1 LEREKKIKALEILN
15 ILSIKGFKKLNKEKI
30 KDLQNNPDKIS
41 YDSVIEFYQQVL
53 RKERE

>member
-1 LEREKKIKALEILN
+1 
-15 ILSIKGFKKLNKEKI
+15 LNKEKI